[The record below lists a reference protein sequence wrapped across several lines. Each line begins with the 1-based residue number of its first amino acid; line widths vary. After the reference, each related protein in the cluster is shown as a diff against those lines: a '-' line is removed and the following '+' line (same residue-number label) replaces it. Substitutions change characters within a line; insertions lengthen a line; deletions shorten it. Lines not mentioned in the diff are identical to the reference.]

1 MENESGQLHD
11 ALIYGQYWLKV
22 FWSAVD
28 DLIDPGHEV
37 LYPGVDADGVLLA
50 ALCVDAVADHAHL
63 DGGGPVLTYHQR

>member
-1 MENESGQLHD
+1 MENESCPLHV

-22 FWSAVD
+22 SWSAVD

-37 LYPGVDADGVLLA
+37 LYPGVDADSVLLA

-63 DGGGPVLTYHQR
+63 DGGGPVLPHHQR